1 MAISYPAVMDVTR
14 TAETSWTERD
24 TMLYALGLGAG
35 EDPLDPAEL
44 RFVTEFDLQA
54 LPTMATILATPAS
67 PAGLSGMNRNLAV
80 HADQS
85 IRLLRPLPVS
95 GRVRADGRML
105 SVHDKGEGRGA
116 VLITETTL
124 TDLATDEVIAVLH
137 AGSFARGDGGFGGP
151 TDPTPTPHPMPD
163 RAPDVT
169 LQFTTRP
176 SQALLYRLSGD
187 YNPIHADPELAKK
200 VGFERPILHGLCT
213 YGITG
218 RAVLKA
224 FADQNPARLVA
235 HQVRFSAPVLPG
247 DMLEIDLWRDGD
259 IVSFEARV
267 PARGV
272 TVIKNGRSEL
282 A

>member
-1 MAISYPAVMDVTR
+1 MAIEYPAVMNLTR

-54 LPTMATILATPAS
+54 LPTMPTVLATAAS
-67 PAGLSGMNRNLAV
+67 PASLSGMNRNLAV

-85 IRLLRPLPVS
+85 IRLLRPMPTS
-95 GRVRADGRML
+95 GAFRADGRML

-124 TDLATDEVIAVLH
+124 TDVASREVIAILH

-151 TDPTPTPHPMPD
+151 TDPTPAPHPIPN

-169 LQFTTRP
+169 LRYQTRP
-176 SQALLYRLSGD
+176 DQALLYRLSGD

-224 FADQNPARLVA
+224 FADQDPARLVA

-247 DMLEIDLWRDGD
+247 DALQIDLWRDGD
-259 IVSFEARV
+259 IVSFEASV